1 MDSPGKNGNRSTVK
15 TLHEKEAL
23 QEDLLRI
30 GHMFLEHRDD
40 PLMRRLARIAILS
53 AQERLI
59 RG

>member
-1 MDSPGKNGNRSTVK
+1 MDSPGKNNDKDRVK
-15 TLHEKEAL
+15 TLHEKDAL

-30 GHMFLEHRDD
+30 GHMFIEFRDD
-40 PLMRRLARIAILS
+40 PVMRRLARIAILS